1 MGSLC
6 HEDILLPWRPHYA
19 TRTYFC
25 LGALTTPRGHLSASA
40 PSLRHEDVFL
50 PHCATRTSCCLGAL
64 TTPRGHISAS
74 APSLRHE
81 DIFLPRRPHYATR
94 TSFCLGALTTPRGRF
109 SASAPS
115 LRHEDIILP
124 APLGNRSSCMPA
136 FLPRRPHCATRSQ
149 SYTSDWSVI
158 TPSSRSSYSPS
169 SSST

>member
-50 PHCATRTSCCLGAL
+50 PHCATRT
-64 TTPRGHISAS
+64 
-74 APSLRHE
+74 
-81 DIFLPRRPHYATR
+81 Y
-94 TSFCLGALTTPRGRF
+94 FCLGALTTPRGRL

-115 LRHEDIILP
+115 LRHEDV
-124 APLGNRSSCMPA
+124 
-136 FLPRRPHCATRSQ
+136 FLPRRPHCATRTTFCLGACSTPRGHN
-149 SYTSDWSVI
+149 SAGATRKPFFLHARLSASAPSLRHEVTVLHIRLVSHHPFLEVI
-158 TPSSRSSYSPS
+158 ILSFLFIDVMTYI
-169 SSST
+169 